1 MTPVILYNYTC
12 FACKGGFPC
21 LFVYNVKILFMVLK
35 YLPMITACYNFE
47 KIKNK

>member
-1 MTPVILYNYTC
+1 MTPVILYNYTY
-12 FACKGGFPC
+12 FARKGAFR
-21 LFVYNVKILFMVLK
+21 VYLCIIVKILFMVLK